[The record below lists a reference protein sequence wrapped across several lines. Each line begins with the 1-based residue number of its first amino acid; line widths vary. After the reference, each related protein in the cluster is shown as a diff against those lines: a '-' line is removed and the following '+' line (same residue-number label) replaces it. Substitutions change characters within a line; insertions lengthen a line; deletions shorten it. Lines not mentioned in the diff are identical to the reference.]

1 MGAFLR
7 PIKNHWF
14 GFQNTPVNA
23 KDICEVGGGRLQT
36 KSKKMLLINILSI
49 KLPNQFLATKFI
61 FYFSAQRHQVPRM
74 GEGATGSTEG
84 SKLGYRQLK
93 HKTILSLIF
102 GHKLMG
108 AGD

>member
-36 KSKKMLLINILSI
+36 KSKKMLLINMLSI
-49 KLPNQFLATKFI
+49 ESPNHSF
-61 FYFSAQRHQVPRM
+61 
-74 GEGATGSTEG
+74 
-84 SKLGYRQLK
+84 
-93 HKTILSLIF
+93 
-102 GHKLMG
+102 
-108 AGD
+108 